1 MTSLNGETEA
11 LTIQN
16 EIAIGE
22 ITEETPKPKKHTQL
36 SNRQK
41 AAVVLAYLG
50 PQKASP
56 LLKEVPEAEAIALV
70 SEIASLPKLDSDTI
84 KAVMEEFLWQLSKTA
99 GGESGLEIARK
110 LLEERLG
117 PTRAQEIIEQMEGQ
131 KAASPLAKMMLNDPH
146 QAISLL
152 SEQQPQVVAVIL
164 AYLPAGDAA
173 SLLSQLDP
181 VFRLKVAKRI
191 AQLTRVDP
199 AAIRQATNL
208 LVNKLRKT
216 GAGSATTNT
225 GGTAAIAEILNHAD
239 RNLQEKIL
247 EDISKEDQELAEQIR
262 AKLFTFDDLM
272 KLEERAL
279 QQIFRKADP
288 QTLALAL
295 KTPNLNQETVIKI
308 RQNLSERVVGMVDEE
323 LEVMGSVR
331 TSQIGAAHA
340 SLIAMARQLD
350 QEGIITIQ
358 GEDEVLA

>member
-1 MTSLNGETEA
+1 MTSMNSDRET
-11 LTIQN
+11 LTLQ
-16 EIAIGE
+16 
-22 ITEETPKPKKHTQL
+22 TESFIEGAQDTSRTRKLIQL

-56 LLKEVPEAEAIALV
+56 LLKEVSEEEAIALV
-70 SEIASLPKLDSDTI
+70 SEIVSLPKLDSDTI
-84 KAVMEEFLWQLSKTA
+84 MAIMEEFLSELSKST
-99 GGESGLEIARK
+99 GGESGPEVARK

-131 KAASPLAKMMLNDPH
+131 KAASPLARMMLNDPQ

-164 AYLPAGDAA
+164 AYLPPGDAA

-199 AAIRQATNL
+199 SAIRQATNL

-216 GAGSATTNT
+216 GTGSATTNT
-225 GGTAAIAEILNHAD
+225 GGTAAIAEILNHSD

-247 EDISKEDQELAEQIR
+247 DDIASDEPELAEQIR

-295 KTPNLNQETVIKI
+295 KTPNLSQETVSKI

-323 LEVMGSVR
+323 IEVMGSVR
-331 TSQIGAAHA
+331 GSQISAAHA
-340 SLIAMARQLD
+340 SLVAIARQLD